1 MRLAIVANETMKEE
15 LLSSGKTDDLT
26 IDWVSSAGALIS
38 YPDSDAF
45 IDLLYEQNGY
55 NNDVLKKLL
64 PKAVIVNSVVKTID
78 EIGHPFIRI
87 NGWPTF
93 LKRKTV
99 EASCKQETD
108 KTIAEKIFASLNRK
122 VEWVPDVPGFISAR
136 VVSMIINE
144 AYFAFSENVS
154 SKEEIDTA
162 MKLGTNYPYGP
173 FEWATAIGLKN
184 INSLLTQL
192 SNAEKR
198 YQPSILLTKE
208 ALES

>member
-64 PKAVIVNSVVKTID
+64 PKAVIVNSIVKTID
-78 EIGHPFIRI
+78 ETGHPFIRI

-93 LKRKTV
+93 LKRKIV

>member
-64 PKAVIVNSVVKTID
+64 PKAVIVNSIVKTID
-78 EIGHPFIRI
+78 ETGHPFIRI

-108 KTIAEKIFASLNRK
+108 KAITEKIFTSFNRK

-144 AYFAFSENVS
+144 AYFAFSEKVS